1 MATIGTRLSPLA
13 GTDTFV
19 KNGCVTTINT
29 RLQVMSAMKEF
40 KHYSLEELRDWDY
53 ETDKVTKG
61 NIRGA
66 QGFFESMKNTQVND
80 DAKLFSA
87 GVILTPSNGPRE
99 SDAVGTPRS
108 YEMVPTGDTG
118 LVLYPK
124 TCMQCVVDMAA
135 FRLLSIEEL
144 RFNDY
149 RLLQLTSRFNPGTR
163 KKIFTYPKGSEEE
176 VVLGETLIFSTQLV
190 CITAISE
197 YMDFSLEMDHS
208 NPQICRNCGT
218 VLKRKSSLRQH
229 DMSDRGTGKGSTC
242 CDKVYFSKAN
252 LNRCHVHGEENAF
265 V

>member
-1 MATIGTRLSPLA
+1 
-13 GTDTFV
+13 
-19 KNGCVTTINT
+19 
-29 RLQVMSAMKEF
+29 
-40 KHYSLEELRDWDY
+40 
-53 ETDKVTKG
+53 
-61 NIRGA
+61 
-66 QGFFESMKNTQVND
+66 MKNTQVND

-197 YMDFSLEMDHS
+197 YMDFSLEELRYIDSFEQHH
-208 NPQICRNCGT
+208 
-218 VLKRKSSLRQH
+218 VLKLKQSIKEDIERTPMSTDASNWPRPTKGFYFSSPESQDFKGRFPEQRECLEH
-229 DMSDRGTGKGSTC
+229 IEKGSDCVHVEKGSDFFFPESFSEKNILTDESVNAIQNVVFAEVIGKGS
-242 CDKVYFSKAN
+242 DYVADYSSDSSES
-252 LNRCHVHGEENAF
+252 L
-265 V
+265 